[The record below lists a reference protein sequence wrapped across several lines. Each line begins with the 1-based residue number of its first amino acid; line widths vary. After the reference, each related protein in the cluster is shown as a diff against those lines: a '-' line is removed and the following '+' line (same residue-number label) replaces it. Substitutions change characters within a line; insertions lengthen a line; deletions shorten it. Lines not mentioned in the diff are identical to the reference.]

1 MKLNIKNVFKR
12 DKTTST
18 LFTVPLV
25 ITTIV
30 LGIILLSAVL
40 APIIAPYDPD
50 KVDLFNSLLSPS
62 FSHILGTDKSG
73 RDLFSR
79 ILFGG
84 RTTLLSAVG
93 VVSISI
99 FVGIPLGLI
108 SGYFGGK
115 IDSIIMRLWDI
126 ILAFPSLLLAFIF
139 VAAMGKSLFNAIL
152 AIGIVY
158 IPMISRL
165 SRSLA
170 MTEKNKVYVE
180 AARSLGYGSGRIL
193 FRHILPNC
201 VYTLVAELTLDL
213 GYAIL
218 DLAALNFIGLGVQP
232 PISDWGAM
240 MQEGLINISTNPI
253 IVLAPSIAIII
264 TVVSINVLSDGIQA
278 YLDPMQRKLPSI
290 KRIKKTLGGVQH
302 G

>member
-1 MKLNIKNVFKR
+1 MRINIKKYFKKN
-12 DKTTST
+12 KTSGK
-18 LFTVPLV
+18 LFTVPV
-25 ITTIV
+25 IIAAVV
-30 LGIILLSAVL
+30 LAIILLSSIL
-40 APIIAPYDPD
+40 APILSPCDPD
-50 KVDLFNSLLSPS
+50 KVDLFNSLSAPS
-62 FSHILGTDKSG
+62 LSHILGTDKSG

-99 FVGIPLGLI
+99 FIGIPLGLI
-108 SGYFGGK
+108 SGYFGGR
-115 IDSIIMRLWDI
+115 IDSIIMRFWDI

-139 VAAMGKSLFNAIL
+139 VAAMGKSLLNAIM

-165 SRSLA
+165 ARSLA
-170 MTEKNKVYVE
+170 MTEKNKIYVE
-180 AARSLGYGSGRIL
+180 AARSLGYGNMRIL

-201 VYTLVAELTLDL
+201 VSTLVAELTLDL

-232 PISDWGAM
+232 PTSDLGAM
-240 MQEGLINISTNPI
+240 MQEGLLYISTNPI
-253 IVLAPSIAIII
+253 LVLAPSIVIIT

-278 YLDPMQRKLPSI
+278 YLDPNQRKLPSV
-290 KRIKKTLGGVQH
+290 KNIKKMLGGLQN